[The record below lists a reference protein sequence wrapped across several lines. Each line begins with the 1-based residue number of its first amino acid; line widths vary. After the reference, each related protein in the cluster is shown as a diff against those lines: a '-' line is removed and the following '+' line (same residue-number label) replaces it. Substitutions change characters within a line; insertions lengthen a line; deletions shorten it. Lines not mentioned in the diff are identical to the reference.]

1 MTNER
6 LRGAIT
12 GAGMNFQQFG
22 EKVGVDPKTVERWVS
37 KDRLPHRTHRLNAA
51 AILGKSDLFLW
62 PQTETDPR
70 SLSASQA
77 ELVSLYPNRGA
88 IPLSIWMSLIDDAS
102 ECIDLLALAGS
113 FLHDAIPE
121 FGERLTSRAEAGV
134 RVRLLFGEPAG
145 QSVTIRGVEEGID
158 ALMSARVELT
168 WKYLRPLLSVPGIE
182 ARRHDTTLYA
192 SIFRFDDTLLANV
205 HSYGMPASHSPV
217 LHLNRIPGG
226 RLFDH
231 YLNSFDRVW
240 ASAGAAN

>member
-22 EKVGVDPKTVERWVS
+22 ERVGVDPKTVERWIS

-62 PQTETDPR
+62 PETETDPR
-70 SLSASQA
+70 SQSASQA

-88 IPLSIWMSLIDDAS
+88 IPLAIWLGLIDES
-102 ECIDLLALAGS
+102 RECIDMLALAGS
-113 FLHDAIPE
+113 FLHDAIPD
-121 FGERLTSRAEAGV
+121 FVERLASRAKAGV
-134 RVRLLFGEPAG
+134 RVRLLFGDPTG
-145 QSVTIRGVEEGID
+145 QSATIRGAEEGID

-168 WKYLRPLLSVPGIE
+168 WNYLKPLLSVPGIQ
-182 ARRHDTTLYA
+182 ARKHDTTLYA

-205 HSYGMPASHSPV
+205 HSYGMAASHSPV

-226 RLFDH
+226 RIFDH
-231 YLNSFDRVW
+231 YLGSFDRVW
-240 ASAGAAN
+240 ASAEAAN